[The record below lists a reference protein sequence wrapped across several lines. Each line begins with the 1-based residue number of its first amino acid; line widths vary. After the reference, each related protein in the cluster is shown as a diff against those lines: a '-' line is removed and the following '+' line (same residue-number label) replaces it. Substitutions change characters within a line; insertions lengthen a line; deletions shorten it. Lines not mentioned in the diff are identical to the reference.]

1 MNMELVMAIFNMSE
15 STANL
20 INNVANVVT
29 IIGAALVLIGT
40 IAVVWS
46 AGVKEQ
52 FSNEKIMDNK
62 ARVEVA
68 QAEVEK
74 AKEHAAR
81 LALETEKAKIEQQR
95 LKAQLAWRRLNH
107 QQFDVIKSD
116 LVGVQFP
123 DVWVTFVGDDPES
136 NLFRED
142 INSALTESGIN
153 TSYFS
158 GYKMAVGLKIIGP
171 DSEFKTKL
179 VKAFKRAGLDFTV
192 EYENGFSDG
201 KLQILVGSKPPVF

>member
-1 MNMELVMAIFNMSE
+1 MSE
-15 STANL
+15 STANS
-20 INNVANVVT
+20 INNVSNV
-29 IIGAALVLIGT
+29 IIIVGAALVLVGT
-40 IAVVWS
+40 ITAVWS

-62 ARVEVA
+62 AKVEIA

-74 AKEHAAR
+74 AKEHAAI
-81 LALETEKAKIEQQR
+81 LGLETEKAKFEQQR

-107 QQFDVIKSD
+107 QQFDVIKLG
-116 LVGVQFP
+116 LVGVEFP

-142 INSALTESGIN
+142 INSVLTESGIKTN
-153 TSYFS
+153 YFS

-171 DSEFKTKL
+171 DSEFKEIL
-179 VKAFKRAGLDFTV
+179 IKAFEQAELDFTV
-192 EYENGFSDG
+192 EHQNGFSDG
-201 KLQILVGSKPPVF
+201 QLQILVGSKPPVF